1 MTSRCFTVAFQ
12 GIEAVPI
19 DVQVHIAPGL
29 PSFQIVGLGDKAVN
43 ESRERIRAAFH
54 SMNLSLPPK
63 RVTVN
68 LAPADFPKEGSHYD
82 LAIALGI
89 LAAMNVVDSETLS
102 EYMALGEV
110 GLDGGIYPV
119 VGVLPASLEASSQQ
133 KGLIC
138 PFDCAKEAAWSGLH
152 NIVIGKTILDVV
164 YALKNGKRIQSP
176 LKNKDDQGN
185 VFHELGAP
193 FESNPTLHVGDF
205 ADVRGQQSAKRLLE
219 IAAAGGH
226 HILLSG
232 PPGAGKSMLARR
244 FIGIL
249 PPLLPEQALE
259 VTMIHSLA
267 GLLPERG
274 LMTTPPYRDPHHSAT
289 LPALVGGG
297 AKCRPGEM
305 SLAHHGV
312 LFLDEL
318 PEFQSATLESMRQ
331 PLETGYVS
339 IARANAMIRYPAQVQ
354 LIAAMNPCKCG
365 YAGNIQKQC
374 NRFPNCA
381 ENYQNRISGPLMDR
395 FDGKVYVEE
404 VSPMTLLSSHEAESS
419 RDIATRVFNAR
430 KIQYARSVVLNK
442 KDTQSDEKNGKKG
455 NFLKPHYALNAHL
468 SAHDLK
474 SVTALSLECERL
486 LEKAVNSMHV
496 SARGLHRILKM
507 ARTVADLNESESIKP
522 YHLAEAIHYRGK

>member
-89 LAAMNVVDSETLS
+89 LSAMNVVDGETLS
-102 EYMALGEV
+102 DYMALGEV

-119 VGVLPASLEASSQQ
+119 VGILPASLEASTQQ

-138 PFDCAKEAAWSGLH
+138 PLACSKEATWSGLH
-152 NIVIGKTILDVV
+152 NIVTGRTILDII
-164 YALKNGKRIQSP
+164 YALKNGKSTHRVWNDGEQSGEDNHP
-176 LKNKDDQGN
+176 LHP
-185 VFHELGAP
+185 VFEEEPSLL
-193 FESNPTLHVGDF
+193 FGDF
-205 ADVRGQQSAKRLLE
+205 SEVRGQQTAKRLLE

-226 HILLSG
+226 HVLLSG

-244 FIGIL
+244 FAGIL

-274 LMTTPPYRDPHHSAT
+274 LVTCPPYRDPHHSAT

-318 PEFQSATLESMRQ
+318 PEFQPATLEAMRQ
-331 PLETGYVS
+331 PLETGYVAL
-339 IARANAMIRYPAQVQ
+339 ARANAMIRYPSQVQ

-365 YAGNIQKQC
+365 YAGNTQKQC

-381 ENYQNRISGPLMDR
+381 SSYQNRISGPLMDR

-404 VSPMTLLSSHEAESS
+404 ISAMTLLASHHAETSKDIRARVLKARHIQYERSQHFEKSSS
-419 RDIATRVFNAR
+419 RTRA
-430 KIQYARSVVLNK
+430 S
-442 KDTQSDEKNGKKG
+442 
-455 NFLKPHYALNAHL
+455 LNAHL
-468 SAHDLK
+468 TSD
-474 SVTALSLECERL
+474 ALHHVARLSKECEHL
-486 LEKAVNSMHV
+486 LEKAIQSMHV
-496 SARGLHRILKM
+496 SARGLHKILKM
-507 ARTVADLNESESIKP
+507 ARTIADLNESDSLKP
-522 YHLAEAIHYRGK
+522 YHLAEAIHYRGG

>member
-1 MTSRCFTVAFQ
+1 MTSRCLTVAFQ
-12 GIEAVPI
+12 GIDAVPI

-29 PSFQIVGLGDKAVN
+29 PSFQIVGLGDKAVS

-89 LAAMNVVDSETLS
+89 LSAMDVLDGETLS
-102 EYMALGEV
+102 EYVALGEV
-110 GLDGGIYPV
+110 GLDGGVYPV
-119 VGVLPASLEASSQQ
+119 MGILPASLEASTQQ

-138 PFDCAKEAAWSGLH
+138 PLACSKEATWSGLN
-152 NIVIGKTILDVV
+152 NIVTGRTILDIV
-164 YALKNGKRIQSP
+164 YALKNGKGAHKIWNNDNTHPSDGRNHIP
-176 LKNKDDQGN
+176 HDAFEDDSA
-185 VFHELGAP
+185 F
-193 FESNPTLHVGDF
+193 GDF
-205 ADVRGQQSAKRLLE
+205 SDVRGQQTAKRLLE

-244 FIGIL
+244 FAGIL

-274 LMTTPPYRDPHHSAT
+274 LITRPPYRDPHHSAT
-289 LPALVGGG
+289 LPALIGGG
-297 AKCRPGEM
+297 IKCRPGEM

-318 PEFQSATLESMRQ
+318 PEFHATTLDAMRQ
-331 PLETGYVS
+331 PLETGYVAL
-339 IARANAMIRYPAQVQ
+339 ARANAMIRYPSQVQ

-365 YAGNIQKQC
+365 YAGNTQKQC

-381 ENYQNRISGPLMDR
+381 LNYQNRISGPLMDR

-404 VSPMTLLSSHEAESS
+404 VSAMTLLAANNAESS
-419 RDIATRVFNAR
+419 KDIAARVLKAR
-430 KIQYARSVVLNK
+430 HIQYERSYKLDQSSPHARTS
-442 KDTQSDEKNGKKG
+442 
-455 NFLKPHYALNAHL
+455 LNAHL
-468 SAHDLK
+468 SSDALNQ
-474 SVTALSLECERL
+474 VTQLSKECEHL
-486 LEKAVNSMHV
+486 LEKAMNSMHV
-496 SARGLHRILKM
+496 SARGLHKILKM
-507 ARTVADLNESESIKP
+507 ARTIADLNNSEPIKP
-522 YHLAEAIHYRGK
+522 YHLAEAIHYRGG